1 MSIKSK
7 NKVSVNYS
15 MSGMSDIV
23 FLLLIFFMLTSTMLA
38 PNALKLLSPQKGQTV
53 TTTFKI
59 PVIELGS
66 DGKISLDGRIIA
78 FENLE
83 LLLLNKLAGQEEPTV
98 KFIID
103 GKATVKETVNVMNVA
118 AKNNIKVVLKEKY

>member
-1 MSIKSK
+1 
-7 NKVSVNYS
+7 

-38 PNALKLLSPQKGQTV
+38 PNALKLLSPQKGQVIV
-53 TTTFKI
+53 TTVNI
-59 PVIELGS
+59 PVIELKS

-83 LLLLNKLAGQEEPTV
+83 LLLLNKLKGQEEPTV
-98 KFIID
+98 SFIIE
-103 GKATVKETVNVMNVA
+103 GKATVKATVNVMNVA
-118 AKNNIKVVLKEKY
+118 AKNNIKVVLKERS